1 MCAVSEKETVNSCAI
16 SGKAEE
22 DRARVLSIETHK
34 GRQTIGALSLGRQK
48 NSSSEWVGGSDSLPF
63 PDITVL
69 TGFRVALSQ
78 PHR

>member
-1 MCAVSEKETVNSCAI
+1 M
-16 SGKAEE
+16 
-22 DRARVLSIETHK
+22 LSIETHK
-34 GRQTIGALSLGRQK
+34 GGQTIGALSLGRQK
-48 NSSSEWVGGSDSLPF
+48 SSNSEWVGGSDSLPF